1 MAEPAFDYVAVL
13 VIGGVEDDRP
23 AASRAATFAV
33 PLLVSGFRDDGL
45 DAALAQLRPG
55 RAGRV
60 RFVSAD
66 RIRSRPRSPDLPSD
80 AQLLRKRQQHRRIP
94 GLAGSDQRD
103 QRQPVAVDELMD
115 LGRQPTPRAADPV
128 IRRLDR
134 WIRVVR
140 PIPLWGGSCS
150 SHADARE

>member
-1 MAEPAFDYVAVL
+1 MDEDGSSVDDRVFVVAGGEASPLLGVAEPAFDYVAVL

-66 RIRSRPRSPDLPSD
+66 RIRSRPRSPDLRPTRNCSGSGNSIGESP
-80 AQLLRKRQQHRRIP
+80 AWP
-94 GLAGSDQRD
+94 GVIS
-103 QRQPVAVDELMD
+103 
-115 LGRQPTPRAADPV
+115 V
-128 IRRLDR
+128 IRGS
-134 WIRVVR
+134 
-140 PIPLWGGSCS
+140 PLPSTS
-150 SHADARE
+150 

>member
-1 MAEPAFDYVAVL
+1 VAEPAFDYVAVL

-66 RIRSRPRSPDLPSD
+66 RIRSRPRSPDL
-80 AQLLRKRQQHRRIP
+80 AVRRATAPEAATASENPRP
-94 GLAGSDQRD
+94 G
-103 QRQPVAVDELMD
+103 
-115 LGRQPTPRAADPV
+115 
-128 IRRLDR
+128 
-134 WIRVVR
+134 
-140 PIPLWGGSCS
+140 
-150 SHADARE
+150 RE